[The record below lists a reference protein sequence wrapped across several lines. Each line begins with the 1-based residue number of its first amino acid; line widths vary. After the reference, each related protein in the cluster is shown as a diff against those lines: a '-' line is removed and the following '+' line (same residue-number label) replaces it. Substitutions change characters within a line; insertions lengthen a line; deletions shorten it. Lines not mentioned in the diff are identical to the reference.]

1 MKVGRNVRNGVV
13 SGRTALGSILAFS
26 DGRLLACRLLGRASD
41 SRVELG
47 HCPSPRPAPQ
57 SSVHPDDQFTPGRAI
72 FVGGSAGVAL
82 ATTGVLFFLVPAFQS
97 MPFLNTPFEVVL
109 LSLGALPG
117 VVLAGSVFA
126 FPTAAL
132 LVATMTWLA
141 RRWRPMDSFV
151 SWVIAGVFASSPVAW
166 FFHQID
172 SSSFGV
178 WLAVSIL
185 VIGAASALAAWWA
198 RRLPLANR
206 YR

>member
-1 MKVGRNVRNGVV
+1 M
-13 SGRTALGSILAFS
+13 
-26 DGRLLACRLLGRASD
+26 
-41 SRVELG
+41 
-47 HCPSPRPAPQ
+47 
-57 SSVHPDDQFTPGRAI
+57 HPDDQFTPGRAI
-72 FVGGSAGVAL
+72 FVGGSSGVAL

-97 MPFLNTPFEVVL
+97 MPFLSTPFEVVL

-141 RRWRPMDSFV
+141 RRWRPMDNFV

-166 FFHQID
+166 LFHQID

-185 VIGAASALAAWWA
+185 VIGAVSALAAWWA
-198 RRLPLANR
+198 RRSPLANP